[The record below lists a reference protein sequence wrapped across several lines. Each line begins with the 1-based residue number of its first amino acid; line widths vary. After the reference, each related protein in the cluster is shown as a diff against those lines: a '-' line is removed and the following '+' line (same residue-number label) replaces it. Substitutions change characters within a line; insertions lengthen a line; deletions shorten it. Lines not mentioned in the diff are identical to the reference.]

1 MLVHGRSQCC
11 FSCQCCRLNL
21 VVQRQPSQRVLLVD
35 IYFAISG
42 NVCIF
47 APTFESESCKQEKHC
62 DILSLKVRQ
71 INEGGLSINCFRLN
85 VYAVFI

>member
-1 MLVHGRSQCC
+1 MLYAAARKFLPRGGSI
-11 FSCQCCRLNL
+11 F
-21 VVQRQPSQRVLLVD
+21 
-35 IYFAISG
+35 FAMSG
-42 NVCIF
+42 NVFIF

>member
-1 MLVHGRSQCC
+1 M
-11 FSCQCCRLNL
+11 
-21 VVQRQPSQRVLLVD
+21 
-35 IYFAISG
+35 SG